1 MKQTASCFRP
11 IWWDFLKCIERA
23 KCYLGF
29 YLLFGYQDL
38 NIYYVPIGCVF
49 IAINPEGPIRSLGLA
64 EE

>member
-1 MKQTASCFRP
+1 MVGFPKVYMKWQSAIWAS
-11 IWWDFLKCIERA
+11 
-23 KCYLGF
+23 
-29 YLLFGYQDL
+29 YLLFVYQDL